1 MYRIYTR
8 TGDKGTT
15 ALFGGSRIDKDDIR
29 VEAYGTVDE
38 LISQLGV
45 CYASTRQAG
54 LRRDLHAIQKM
65 LFVLGAELASD
76 EKGLARLQQRIGEE
90 DTQALEQLIDRNMAQ
105 SGPLKEFVIPGKN
118 LASAQLH
125 VARTLTRRLERVLI
139 AMSRSLTL
147 RDEPGVISTDC
158 QTRCSRWR
166 ELKKLVQMLALKL
179 AGINVVLLHLAP
191 QGSAT
196 DIQQL
201 RHLLHAPAGD
211 AGSMDNRLFFDSGKR
226 QTSRQQ

>member
-54 LRRDLHAIQKM
+54 LRQDLHAIQKM

-90 DTQALEQLIDRNMAQ
+90 D
-105 SGPLKEFVIPGKN
+105 
-118 LASAQLH
+118 
-125 VARTLTRRLERVLI
+125 
-139 AMSRSLTL
+139 
-147 RDEPGVISTDC
+147 
-158 QTRCSRWR
+158 
-166 ELKKLVQMLALKL
+166 
-179 AGINVVLLHLAP
+179 
-191 QGSAT
+191 
-196 DIQQL
+196 
-201 RHLLHAPAGD
+201 
-211 AGSMDNRLFFDSGKR
+211 
-226 QTSRQQ
+226 

>member
-54 LRRDLHAIQKM
+54 LRQDLHAIQKM

-125 VARTLTRRLERVLI
+125 VARRLERILI

-147 RDEPGVISTDC
+147 RDEPRRYI
-158 QTRCSRWR
+158 
-166 ELKKLVQMLALKL
+166 
-179 AGINVVLLHLAP
+179 
-191 QGSAT
+191 
-196 DIQQL
+196 
-201 RHLLHAPAGD
+201 
-211 AGSMDNRLFFDSGKR
+211 NRLSDALFSMAR
-226 QTSRQQ
+226 IEETSPDACA